1 MLVIVSASL
10 VLTLLNILVS
20 GVLDVTLLL
29 LLDAALYTVINIQLT
44 KQIKARAKKRAERNY
59 ILLDNEQLQHEIA

>member
-44 KQIKARAKKRAERNY
+44 RQIKARAKKRAERNY

>member
-29 LLDAALYTVINIQLT
+29 LLDAALYTVVNIQLT
-44 KQIKARAKKRAERNY
+44 RQIKARAKKRAERNY
-59 ILLDNEQLQHEIA
+59 ILLDNERLQHEIA